1 MIHPRLQAGVELQLD
16 KEAVSVF
23 DEDGEFARFDPLFYD
38 DDFDD
43 TDPAAL
49 AEVIRHFR
57 DVSKANS
64 YKSKIFVTTDEDQ
77 RGYGKEVDPAEAE
90 KELRRMAAAGEKLD
104 FDSPGFPDYYSVQYP
119 RGLRKRIAAVIKK
132 DPPEDSDEWDFGLS
146 AIDQALDAYRAG
158 KEKKA
163 AENTPADDP
172 SDDMDATIE
181 KIEEDFHA
189 GLIDQAEAMKRFNMA
204 MWGDE
209 GKWTDENIAANSAEK
224 KASWTDIGITGY
236 LQGYLPKTAGLK
248 APDER
253 ESQRSHIGPR
263 GTEQLRERA
272 KALKVLAVKGD
283 SEAQFELG
291 ELYNWGDYQGKF
303 LEGGQIEAAKWWRKA
318 AEQGHAEAQYALGYM
333 HTEDTHEDWS
343 AAHRKAGWG
352 LSDAE
357 AVKWYRKA
365 ADQGHAAAQNDLGAM
380 YSAGKG
386 VPQDDTE
393 AEKWYIKSEEETPE
407 SRAEGVNKAD
417 AEVIER
423 TRQQAE
429 AFMQDKTRLKYVF
442 FGPKVTK
449 KVWGVDMLGQRMDPD
464 YFMPDYK
471 PKGFMVRTEGPDPLN
486 RYHPSVHDAPIGMVY
501 Y

>member
-23 DEDGEFARFDPLFYD
+23 DEYGEFARFDPLFYD

-104 FDSPGFPDYYSVQYP
+104 YDSPGFPDYYSVQYP

-236 LQGYLPKTAGLK
+236 LQGYLPKTAAKKTTENIARALVLRYDEDVQDALNVLEGSALDVAAIEEEYDSGK
-248 APDER
+248 ISLEEIEELGDIVDEFRRDPDYFMPDGEARAEAYGSKDGVPISDEER
-253 ESQRSHIGPR
+253 
-263 GTEQLRERA
+263 LREHKDYYKKKPQMRRFVKQEGVGLPDLYGWATA
-272 KALKVLAVKGD
+272 KT
-283 SEAQFELG
+283 
-291 ELYNWGDYQGKF
+291 
-303 LEGGQIEAAKWWRKA
+303 A
-318 AEQGHAEAQYALGYM
+318 AEEI
-333 HTEDTHEDWS
+333 
-343 AAHRKAGWG
+343 
-352 LSDAE
+352 
-357 AVKWYRKA
+357 
-365 ADQGHAAAQNDLGAM
+365 
-380 YSAGKG
+380 
-386 VPQDDTE
+386 P
-393 AEKWYIKSEEETPE
+393 
-407 SRAEGVNKAD
+407 
-417 AEVIER
+417 AEVAHAR
-423 TRQQAE
+423 RNAE
-429 AFMQDKTRLKYVF
+429 AFMQDKTRRKYTF

-449 KVWGVDMLGQRMDPD
+449 KAWGVDMLGQRMDPD
-464 YFMPDYK
+464 YFMPDYEQ
-471 PKGFMVRTEGPDPLN
+471 KGIMVRTEGPDPLN
-486 RYHPSVHDAPIGMVY
+486 RYHPSVHDAPIGTVY